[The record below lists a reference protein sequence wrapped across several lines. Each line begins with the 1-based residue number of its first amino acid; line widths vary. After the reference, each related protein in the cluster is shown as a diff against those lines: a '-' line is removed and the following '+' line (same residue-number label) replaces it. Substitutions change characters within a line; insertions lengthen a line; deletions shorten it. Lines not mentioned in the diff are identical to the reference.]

1 MNYKYH
7 IGKTCRQMKT
17 FQQFQEDARGAG
29 VTTRQYINR
38 AASAVGDFY
47 KGYATGKAGT
57 QPGSAQHRGAQVRG
71 VSDAG
76 MKASKETQM
85 KRLQDLKTGAGA
97 VVDFTKGLVT
107 GKAK

>member
-29 VTTRQYINR
+29 ATTRQYINR